1 MGDLRVKEKEK
12 DVSMRLKEVVAEH
25 LNLPVEEVK
34 DDSRFVEDLGADSL
48 DTVELLMK
56 LEQEFDLQI
65 PDEDA
70 ESLRDISA
78 VKEYIFSKI

>member
-1 MGDLRVKEKEK
+1 MGDLRVKEKEQ
-12 DVSMRLKEVVAEH
+12 DVLMRLKEVVAEH

>member
-1 MGDLRVKEKEK
+1 MANLRVKEKEQE
-12 DVSMRLKEVVAEH
+12 VLMRLKNVVAEH
-25 LNLPVEEVK
+25 LNIPVEEIK

-56 LEQEFDLQI
+56 LEQEFNIQI

-70 ESLRDISA
+70 ENLRTISA

>member
-12 DVSMRLKEVVAEH
+12 DVLMRLKEVVAEH